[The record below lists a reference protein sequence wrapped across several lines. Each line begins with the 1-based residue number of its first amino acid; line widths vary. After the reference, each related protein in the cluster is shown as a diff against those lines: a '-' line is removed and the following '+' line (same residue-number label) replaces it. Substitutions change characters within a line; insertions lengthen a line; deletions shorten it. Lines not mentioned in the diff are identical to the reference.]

1 MTDKEKVFVQKFNE
15 MLEAAKEMEK
25 EGNVITNF
33 RVTLNDTQHD
43 YELGRQKIKHCLDG
57 AFLANGYRLK
67 E

>member
-1 MTDKEKVFVQKFNE
+1 MTDKEKVFVEKFNE

-25 EGNVITNF
+25 EGNVITDF
-33 RVTLNDTQHD
+33 GVTLHDMQHD
-43 YELGRQKIKHCLDG
+43 YEIGRQKIKHGVDG